1 MASPIVSL
9 IPPPLRNDA
18 RVKALLSAFEAELD
32 AMDNRALL
40 MLDPASAP
48 ELVLPYLSFETSLD
62 EFIGPRLPVDT
73 IRTLI
78 ANAWRLHEPK
88 GYQDGIEGGIAM
100 LGLAATLI
108 SWWQENPKRR
118 RGTHRIEIPID
129 RPIWP
134 DRTEIGAEDMS
145 AIWRMI
151 HAMQRWS
158 QDHALQLVSEASVP
172 VTVAVAVGTGL
183 TLQIEP
189 FDPGPVEVT
198 TSARAGVGIIVS
210 RTLTIEGRLQ

>member
-40 MLDPASAP
+40 MLDPASVP

-62 EFIGPRLPVDT
+62 EFIGPRLPVET

-158 QDHALQLVSEASVP
+158 QDHALQIVSEASG
-172 VTVAVAVGTGL
+172 TIAVAACAHTGFCI
-183 TLQIEP
+183 QIEP
-189 FDPGPVEVT
+189 FDPGPIEADATIRARIGIVVSTTVTVE
-198 TSARAGVGIIVS
+198 G
-210 RTLTIEGRLQ
+210 LHP